1 MQICAGQPRSIR
13 CRKKRA
19 GDLAAVSIEPR
30 GYRDHGPVTSNI
42 EVGPARRA
50 ELSGESSAACC
61 SALRPLFSCRPP
73 PPPPRPARR
82 TGASA
87 RVRSR
92 PVWPQ
97 TRRRFPKLSASSRVS
112 DARPSAGPVRAV
124 DVIKSLLR
132 LWRRQA
138 ALSSSEM
145 AYCPAR
151 TAMNGRLSTIV
162 SLSWCSVGQR
172 R

>member
-1 MQICAGQPRSIR
+1 MCFPYVQSWIATMQICAGQPRSIR

-50 ELSGESSAACC
+50 ELSGESSAA
-61 SALRPLFSCRPP
+61 
-73 PPPPRPARR
+73 PRPARR